1 MNITIETFG
10 IITTV
15 LAIAGVVL
23 NNRMDRKCFWFWIVS
38 NAISCGLHC
47 YIGLWSLAVRD
58 AAFLVLAF
66 DGLRR
71 WRGKLS
77 IDDCRLPT
85 VAYRELINEPV
96 PLRKVEPVTAS
107 KLELE
112 KIKADFE
119 KRHTGP
125 YIHPDRVG
133 SPPPSMSVGE
143 LEVALPPIVGRSA
156 IRSSNG
162 PRDGGLR

>member
-1 MNITIETFG
+1 MNIIIETLG

-38 NAISCGLHC
+38 NAISCGLHV

-71 WRGKLS
+71 WRKELTLKDFQQTADILGSNIPLMPKVKEPTNEQLYEIQKYFERMSNYTKFKS
-77 IDDCRLPT
+77 ISSDGIPGQNSTEVNCSLN
-85 VAYRELINEPV
+85 YELWTI
-96 PLRKVEPVTAS
+96 
-107 KLELE
+107 
-112 KIKADFE
+112 D
-119 KRHTGP
+119 
-125 YIHPDRVG
+125 
-133 SPPPSMSVGE
+133 
-143 LEVALPPIVGRSA
+143 
-156 IRSSNG
+156 
-162 PRDGGLR
+162 